1 MSTFEFALAG
11 ATETVAYAFP
21 AARFTIGS
29 APSVG
34 LRFDQSLVQAQH
46 AEVALDPKGVPWIRD
61 LTNQNQLWV
70 NGQPLAK
77 SALTVGAVVRLG
89 NLELIVRRRAA
100 PSEVKLDATAKR
112 PTPFASP
119 PVQKPFS
126 SQPLAIE
133 PAGAAPASPRISST
147 SNPRISSTSN
157 PALDSTAKRPS
168 PFATPALDSTAKRP
182 TPFRSLPVGAK
193 ASGSQW
199 KPVLTPQPVS
209 SLEDP
214 DEKTRRSAAAPE
226 PPPGQTREVEP
237 LDPTR
242 TVLPEG
248 AVIAGRYRIIRKL
261 AAGGMGEVYQAEHI
275 ELHKQFAVKV
285 MLPALSSDPEFVNRF
300 KREAISASRIG
311 QLNIIDI
318 SDFGQTEDEGRF
330 YFVMEFLDGITI
342 ASLLHREG
350 ALPVLRMV
358 NVALQ
363 VARALA
369 AAHAQGIVHR
379 DMKPE
384 NIMVLQRPGQ
394 PDFVKVLDFG
404 VAKVAKGPGQG
415 GQTQL
420 GMVVGT
426 PQYMSPEQAMG
437 VAVDQQTDTYAL
449 GLIFFEMLTGQPTFH
464 GDTASILMVKQVTEP
479 APPLPEAIAAAVPA
493 ALSQLI
499 YQMLEKD
506 PKARPPSM
514 DTVVEVLE
522 NLQAHLRVGAKLPMA
537 TASGRFPATA
547 TPQALSPVRITSSGL
562 PVAARPSGSS
572 SAVGP
577 QDLLGQAPQL
587 TPSGQVPQLTPSGQ
601 VPQLT
606 PSGQVPQLTPSGQ
619 VMALQAQV
627 PSGLQPA
634 LAPPRSKTP
643 LVLGAVA
650 AVLLLAGGG
659 YAMFGNQPPPK
670 EQPVIA
676 TPPPLQ
682 ALPPVEKPA
691 EKVEDKPR
699 LLKVVLDSSPTGAQV
714 FRGDALAGVTPFTVE
729 LEKGQDLSIE
739 LALAG
744 YQKEPVKLAPLSDT
758 TLTIPLKKLGG
769 AVKPKS
775 GDKPAE
781 PAKNPG
787 LAPDPYGGQVNDL
800 QEDPY

>member
-1 MSTFEFALAG
+1 MSTYEFALAG
-11 ATETVAYAFP
+11 AAETVAYAFP
-21 AARFTIGS
+21 SARFTIGS
-29 APSVG
+29 APSAG
-34 LRFDQSLVQAQH
+34 LRFDGSLVQAQH
-46 AEVALDPKGVPWIRD
+46 AEVAIDPKGVPWIRD

-70 NGQPLAK
+70 NGQQLAK
-77 SALTVGAVVRLG
+77 SALAVGTKVKLG
-89 NLELIVRRRAA
+89 TLELVVRRRTL
-100 PSEVKLDATAKR
+100 PGEVRLDATARR

-126 SQPLAIE
+126 NQVLTIE
-133 PAGAAPASPRISST
+133 TPG
-147 SNPRISSTSN
+147 NPRISATTN

-168 PFATPALDSTAKRP
+168 PFATPALESTAKRP
-182 TPFRSLPVGAK
+182 TPFRSMPVGGK

-199 KPVLTPQPVS
+199 MPVLTPQPAAS
-209 SLEDP
+209 MEDP
-214 DEKTRRSAAAPE
+214 DEKTRKSAVQPQE
-226 PPPGQTREVEP
+226 PAPGQTREVDSLEA
-237 LDPTR
+237 TR

-248 AVIAGRYRIIRKL
+248 SVIGGRYRIIKKL

-330 YFVMEFLDGITI
+330 YFVMEFLDGVTI

-350 ALPVLRMV
+350 PMPVLRMV

-384 NIMVLQRPGQ
+384 NVMVLQRPGQ

-449 GLIFFEMLTGQPTFH
+449 GLIFYEMLTGQPTFH

-479 APPLPEAIAAAVPA
+479 APPLPDTVAASVPA

-499 YQMLEKD
+499 FQMLEKD

-514 DTVVEVLE
+514 DKVVEVLE

-537 TASGRFPATA
+537 TASGRFPTTA
-547 TPQALSPVRITSSGL
+547 TPQSLSPVRITASGL
-562 PVAARPSGSS
+562 PVTRPSGSVP
-572 SAVGP
+572 AVGTA
-577 QDLLGQAPQL
+577 QAP
-587 TPSGQVPQLTPSGQ
+587 TVPS
-601 VPQLT
+601 

-619 VMALQAQV
+619 VMALQGVSQT
-627 PSGLQPA
+627 GLEPPV
-634 LAPPRSKTP
+634 APPRSKTP
-643 LVLGAVA
+643 LVIGAVL

-659 YAMFGNQPPPK
+659 YAMLGNTPPPPK
-670 EQPVIA
+670 PEPVVVN
-676 TPPPLQ
+676 PPPLP
-682 ALPPVEKPA
+682 ALPPVVEKPA
-691 EKVEDKPR
+691 EKADDKPK
-699 LLKVVLDSSPTGAQV
+699 LLKVVLDSNPTGAQV
-714 FRGDALAGVTPFTVE
+714 FRGDALAGVTPFTVD
-729 LEKGQDLSIE
+729 LEKGEALALELS
-739 LALAG
+739 LAG

-769 AVKPKS
+769 AVKPKA
-775 GDKPAE
+775 GDKPGE

-787 LAPDPYGGQVNDL
+787 LAPDPYGGQVKDL
-800 QEDPY
+800 QDDPY